1 MRLKKVKDAD
11 VFIDKSFYIIKD
23 PFSYKGNY
31 NKLFKNDNNISVEI
45 GMAKLHPDIN
55 FIGIEMFD
63 SVIVRAVQKLENE
76 NIPNLRLIRMDAKDI
91 NDVFDHEID
100 TIYLN
105 FSDPW
110 PKKRHAK
117 RRLTSKE
124 FLKRYDSVFKD
135 EKKIFQKTD
144 NEDLFAYSINS
155 LSEYGYTLR
164 NVTLNLHKEEVLDN
178 VETEYEKRFKEKN
191 VHICRLEAYKK

>member
-11 VFIDKSFYIIKD
+11 V
-23 PFSYKGNY
+23 FSYKGNY
-31 NKLFKNDNNISVEI
+31 NKLFKNDNNISVEIGMGKGDFII